1 MGVASPAGKHV
12 KWELEDDDGE
22 VTGVAK
28 IEDEFCYNCD
38 KPRQYFSVE
47 SYPCVGEMLCTSLE
61 SSRAGAECEKPLPT

>member
-1 MGVASPAGKHV
+1 M
-12 KWELEDDDGE
+12 
-22 VTGVAK
+22 TGVAK
-28 IEDEFCYNCD
+28 IEDEFCYNYN